1 MLVSRWL
8 HDIPRRGLVAG
19 ALLIVVLAG
28 YGGYRLLPR
37 ISAALAP
44 TCAMATAGPTGGA
57 TTAGPPAP
65 SASSAPPS
73 ASSAPP
79 AAMPTSPAGPASTT
93 APATGTPPPIPT
105 LPPGPPAGAAP
116 LRVPVLIYHEVLPG
130 ADPAAADYQMTPAL
144 MESHLCTM
152 KARGWQSITAHQ
164 LAELLAAGTPPPQR
178 TFVITLDDGTLDHLV
193 EAYPIIRRNGFVATF
208 FVISER
214 VGSSGYLSWD
224 QVRALRD
231 GGMEIGSHSANHPRM
246 SDIPPAQSVQ
256 EVATAQRTL
265 GLQLGNQPVTF
276 AYPGGAYNDAAV
288 EAVRVAG
295 VMAAFTTAEGRAAS
309 WAERLTIP
317 RINVGAQWSAEQLL
331 SIMEGYVR

>member
-19 ALLIVVLAG
+19 ALLVVILAG

-44 TCAMATAGPTGGA
+44 TCAMAAASPAGGA
-57 TTAGPPAP
+57 ATAGPPAP
-65 SASSAPPS
+65 SASP
-73 ASSAPP
+73 ASSASRASSQL
-79 AAMPTSPAGPASTT
+79 AAAGT
-93 APATGTPPPIPT
+93 TPPPIPT

-130 ADPAAADYQMTPAL
+130 ADPASADYQMTPAL

-152 KARGWQSITAHQ
+152 KARGWQSITARQ
-164 LAELLAAGTPPPQR
+164 LAALLAAGTPPPQH

-214 VGSSGYLSWD
+214 VGTDGYLSWD

-295 VMAAFTTAEGRAAS
+295 IMAAFTTAEGHAAS

-317 RINVGAQWSAEQLL
+317 RINVGAQWSAERLL